1 MICKLSA
8 RHGASAAAAEFSRC
22 ARSAGKKVVFTNGC
36 FDIIHSGHIKLLNE
50 AKAMGNVLIV
60 GLNASSSVRAIKP
73 GRPVNG
79 FAERAQVINALKSVD
94 AVCGF
99 KEKTPLRLIKKIR
112 PDVLVKGGD
121 WKASEIIGAPFVK
134 SYGGKVKIVKLK
146 KNRSTTAIINK
157 IREL

>member
-8 RHGASAAAAEFSRC
+8 ASELSRRC
-22 ARSAGKKVVFTNGC
+22 RAAGKKVIFTNGC

-50 AKAMGNVLIV
+50 AKAFGDILIV
-60 GLNASSSVRAIKP
+60 GLNASSSVSAIKP
-73 GRPVNG
+73 GRPVNT
-79 FAERAQVINALKSVD
+79 FAERALVLNALKSVD
-94 AVCGF
+94 AVFGF
-99 KEKTPLRLIKKIR
+99 TEKTPLRLIKKIK

-121 WKASEIIGAPFVK
+121 WKASEIIGASFVK

-146 KNRSTTAIINK
+146 KNRSTTALINK